1 MPGDLV
7 TLALISLGT
16 ILGFWLTLWVISLAI
31 RDSSIGD
38 PLYSLSM
45 AIVATVFYFMARG
58 NPERQLLVLVLT
70 LVWAARLAF
79 YIGWRNWGHEDPRYA
94 RLRAHAES
102 LGKNY
107 AFYSLT
113 HVFLSLGAAT
123 GFFISFPLFLAQRTP
138 EPPLGTLAFAGVA
151 LYVIGLTL
159 ETVADI
165 QLAAFKRDKLRQNQI
180 MQSGLWRYSR
190 HPNYFGETLVW
201 TGFFLIALETPW
213 GWLAIVSPLM
223 LLWVLL
229 GPLGVGL
236 VERRMRKKRG
246 EAFADYERRTSMFVP
261 WFPKGVTEKEGSNG
275 LV

>member
-1 MPGDLV
+1 MPADILS
-7 TLALISLGT
+7 LALIALGT
-16 ILGFWLTLWVISLAI
+16 IAAFWITLWLISLAI
-31 RDSSIGD
+31 HDSSIGD

-45 AIVATVFYFMARG
+45 VLAATVFFFVGKG
-58 NPERQLLVLVLT
+58 NPERQALILGMVV
-70 LVWAARLAF
+70 VWAARLAF

-94 RLRAHAES
+94 RLRAHAAS

-107 AFYSLT
+107 ALYSLT

-123 GFFISFPLFLAQRTP
+123 GFAISFPLFLAQRTREP
-138 EPPLGTLAFAGVA
+138 ELGVLAMIGVG
-151 LYVIGLTL
+151 LYVIGLSL

-165 QLAAFKRDKLRQNQI
+165 QLAAFKRDPANQNKI
-180 MQSGLWRYSR
+180 MQSGVWRYSR

-213 GWLAIVSPLM
+213 GGLAIVSPLT

-236 VERRMRKKRG
+236 VERRMRKKRP
-246 EAFADYERRTSMFVP
+246 EAFADYARRTSVFVP
-261 WFPKGVTEKEGSNG
+261 WFPKA
-275 LV
+275 

>member
-1 MPGDLV
+1 MPADLI

-16 ILGFWLTLWVISLAI
+16 VLAFWITLWLISLAI

-45 AIVATVFYFMARG
+45 AIVATVFFFVGKG
-58 NPERQLLVLVLT
+58 NPQRQGLVLVLT

-79 YIGWRNWGHEDPRYA
+79 YIGWRNWGREDPRYA

-107 AFYSLT
+107 ALYSLT

-123 GFFISFPLFLAQRTP
+123 GFAISFPLFLAQRTREP
-138 EPPLGTLAFAGVA
+138 ELGILAAAGVA
-151 LYVIGLTL
+151 LYAIGLAL

-165 QLAAFKRDKLRQNQI
+165 QLSAFKRDPANQNQI
-180 MQSGLWRYSR
+180 MQSGVWRYSR

-201 TGFFLIALETPW
+201 LGFFLIALETPW
-213 GWLAIVSPLM
+213 GWLAIVSPLT

-236 VERRMRKKRG
+236 VERRMRKKRP
-246 EAFADYERRTSMFVP
+246 EAFADYERRTRMFVP
-261 WFPKGVTEKEGSNG
+261 WFPRA
-275 LV
+275 

>member
-1 MPGDLV
+1 LPADIV
-7 TLALISLGT
+7 TLALVSLVT
-16 ILGFWLTLWVISLAI
+16 IAGFWITLWLISLAI

-45 AIVATVFYFMARG
+45 VIAATVFYFVCKG
-58 NPERQLLVLVLT
+58 NPQRQLLILAMT
-70 LVWAARLAF
+70 YVWALRLAS
-79 YIGWRNWGHEDPRYA
+79 YIGWRNWGREDPRYA

-107 AFYSLT
+107 ALYSLT

-123 GFFISFPLFLAQRTP
+123 GFAISFPLFLAQRSP
-138 EPPLGTLAFAGVA
+138 SPDLGLLALIGVL
-151 LYVIGLTL
+151 LYIIGLTL
-159 ETVADI
+159 ETLADI
-165 QLAAFKRDKLRQNQI
+165 QLAAFKRDPANQNKI
-180 MQSGLWRYSR
+180 MQSGVWRYSR

-201 TGFFLIALETPW
+201 IGFFLIALETPW

-236 VERRMRKKRG
+236 VERRMKKKRP
-246 EAFADYERRTSMFVP
+246 EAFADYARRTSVFVP
-261 WFPKGVTEKEGSNG
+261 WVPKA
-275 LV
+275 

>member
-1 MPGDLV
+1 MPAPVV

-16 ILGFWLTLWVISLAI
+16 VVTFWVTLWLISLAI

-45 AIVATVFYFMARG
+45 AIVAAVFYFVCKG
-58 NPERQLLVLVLT
+58 NTERQLLVLVLT

-107 AFYSLT
+107 ALYSLT

-123 GFFISFPLFLAQRTP
+123 GFFISFPLFLAQRTT
-138 EPPLGTLAFAGVA
+138 EPALGVLAMIGVA
-151 LYVIGLTL
+151 FYVIGLTL

-165 QLAAFKRDKLRQNQI
+165 QLAAFKRDPSKQNQI

-201 TGFFLIALETPW
+201 IGFFLIAAETPW

-236 VERRMRKKRG
+236 VERRMRKKRP
-246 EAFADYERRTSMFVP
+246 EAFADYERRTPMFVP
-261 WFPKGVTEKEGSNG
+261 WFPRA
-275 LV
+275 

>member
-1 MPGDLV
+1 LPADILS
-7 TLALISLGT
+7 LALIALGT
-16 ILGFWLTLWVISLAI
+16 IAAFWITLWLISLAI
-31 RDSSIGD
+31 HDSSIGD

-45 AIVATVFYFMARG
+45 VLAATVFFFVGKG
-58 NPERQLLVLVLT
+58 NPERQALILGMVV
-70 LVWAARLAF
+70 VWAARLAF

-94 RLRAHAES
+94 RLRAHAAS

-107 AFYSLT
+107 ALYSLT

-123 GFFISFPLFLAQRTP
+123 GFAISFPLFLAQRTREP
-138 EPPLGTLAFAGVA
+138 ELGVLAMIGVG
-151 LYVIGLTL
+151 LYVIGLSL

-165 QLAAFKRDKLRQNQI
+165 QLAAFKRDPANQNKI
-180 MQSGLWRYSR
+180 MQSGVWRYSR

-213 GWLAIVSPLM
+213 GGLAIVSPLT

-236 VERRMRKKRG
+236 VERRMKKKRP
-246 EAFADYERRTSMFVP
+246 EAFADYARRTSVFVP
-261 WFPKGVTEKEGSNG
+261 WFPKA
-275 LV
+275 

>member
-1 MPGDLV
+1 MPADIV
-7 TLALISLGT
+7 THALISLAT
-16 ILGFWLTLWVISLAI
+16 VVAFWVTLWIISLAI

-45 AIVATVFYFMARG
+45 AIVATVFYFVGKG
-58 NPERQLLVLVLT
+58 NPDRQILVLVLT

-107 AFYSLT
+107 ALYSLT

-123 GFFISFPLFLAQRTP
+123 GFFISFPLFLAQRTK
-138 EPPLGTLAFAGVA
+138 EPALGLLAAIGVA
-151 LYVIGLTL
+151 FYVIGLTL

-165 QLAAFKRDKLRQNQI
+165 QLAAFKRDGSKQNQI

-201 TGFFLIALETPW
+201 IGFFLIAAETPW
-213 GWLAIVSPLM
+213 GWLALASPLM

-236 VERRMRKKRG
+236 VERRMRKKRP

-261 WFPKGVTEKEGSNG
+261 WFPKE
-275 LV
+275 